1 MQEMMADELPLH
13 WLAVM
18 EYGYKN
24 RITSLRSQM
33 MQNETFLTISNH
45 VNFVVSK

>member
-18 EYGYKN
+18 DTKIELARFARK
-24 RITSLRSQM
+24 
-33 MQNETFLTISNH
+33 
-45 VNFVVSK
+45 